1 MWSEP
6 NWEYVN
12 KAPSGGKLSLVLHVS
27 LLYLCVLDRKY
38 KHLSV
43 NRYISSNII
52 SAYVF
57 LIRVVYSYILNSQ
70 GKRTIIPPWHF
81 VNKLI

>member
-57 LIRVVYSYILNSQ
+57 LIRVVLVLSPV
-70 GKRTIIPPWHF
+70 RTHGHYTFFII
-81 VNKLI
+81 I